1 MQQNRG
7 GTGKKEKKEIEHGE
21 AGLEAVAIICH
32 IQWLYSADNHSKL
45 LTVVCKALVD
55 WASVYQ
61 SDLSYAFLF
70 ATASLST
77 VPFSP
82 VQ

>member
-7 GTGKKEKKEIEHGE
+7 GTGEKGTEHGE
-21 AGLEAVAIICH
+21 AGLEAVAIILH
-32 IQWLYSADNHSKL
+32 IQWLFRADNLSTL

-55 WASVYQ
+55 WASVY
-61 SDLSYAFLF
+61 SSLL
-70 ATASLST
+70 TASLST